1 MEYLYHIGVPT
12 MMPYIRAFFTLHTKG
27 DRPDVILDV
36 CVNFAF
42 LGQFVDKTVIRKLLR
57 DHGVLKDDML
67 KWCEEVVVYIATFS
81 W

>member
-42 LGQFVDKTVIRKLLR
+42 LG
-57 DHGVLKDDML
+57 
-67 KWCEEVVVYIATFS
+67 
-81 W
+81 